1 MNATASPPPP
11 HPHGIELA
19 PGRCSKYLLGKCLEM
34 EEQRLLS
41 GNWGSLHSRASPSP
55 SRWSFRPLGR
65 GGGVWPPAGVFT
77 PLLPGGG
84 HLPGGANEPE
94 TGACRCVPSQEAVP
108 GAGTRVVSA
117 ETSPPGRGSRDK
129 DRCGL
134 RAARNLVGNSI
145 PMRQLFILR
154 SGSLCYA
161 RPPSGHRDP
170 DSGGSRLRRLPGGQE
185 RAPQLRSMVSG
196 HELPRS
202 SQEG

>member
-11 HPHGIELA
+11 HPHGIELV

-55 SRWSFRPLGR
+55 SLW
-65 GGGVWPPAGVFT
+65 GGVGACGRLQGFSHPSCRAEGTCQGVLMSLFHAHA
-77 PLLPGGG
+77 P
-84 HLPGGANEPE
+84 EPE
-94 TGACRCVPSQEAVP
+94 TGACRYVPSQEAVP

-134 RAARNLVGNSI
+134 QAARNLVGNSI
-145 PMRQLFILR
+145 PMRQLFIPHTGR
-154 SGSLCYA
+154 CAMQGHPRATEAQA
-161 RPPSGHRDP
+161 RAAPG
-170 DSGGSRLRRLPGGQE
+170 SGGSQGDRSERRSCD
-185 RAPQLRSMVSG
+185 RW
-196 HELPRS
+196 
-202 SQEG
+202 